1 MCDICHHIPCIPGC
15 PNESEKI
22 IGECI
27 NCGDDIL
34 EGDLFYDSE
43 DGMICEE
50 CLAEM
55 SGKDLLDTIGVELKT
70 A

>member
-15 PNESEKI
+15 PNESGKI
-22 IGECI
+22 IGECVS
-27 NCGDDIL
+27 CGEDIL

-55 SGKDLLDTIGVELKT
+55 SGKELLELVGKELKT